1 LPCGHAFGA
10 LNLVFHFCQSKMVC
24 PLCRSGC
31 SSPMDARRL
40 PDHMIDPFLDALI
53 DAASDSD
60 DDDFLV
66 EDSFD
71 SFWLLFLIW
80 RSRLHPAIR
89 ITLLVLIASAIAAVL
104 LALLLGA
111 LLLDISATITN
122 RLLLPLL
129 FLGAPGVR

>member
-1 LPCGHAFGA
+1 
-10 LNLVFHFCQSKMVC
+10 
-24 PLCRSGC
+24 
-31 SSPMDARRL
+31 MDPRRL

-53 DAASDSD
+53 DSTSDSD

-71 SFWLLFLIW
+71 AFWLLFLIW
-80 RSRLHPAIR
+80 RSRLHPVIR
-89 ITLLVLIASAIAAVL
+89 ISLLVLIATFVAAAI

-111 LLLDISATITN
+111 LLLDLSAAVTS

-129 FLGAPGVR
+129 LLGAPVVR